1 MAGEMGTLS
10 LLSSLRFLTEFGA
23 MGSADLQFILGEA
36 ELVAPEYVVIE
47 APSLRDALDQAG
59 LLLDQDVVGRGHGS
73 VSVRRFLLRHL
84 YVIGLITFGLRLYQ
98 SCLIRC
104 RLQKRRSTCRDQD
117 VFVWSC

>member
-1 MAGEMGTLS
+1 MGTLS
-10 LLSSLRFLTEFGA
+10 LQSNLIILTEFQA

-36 ELVAPEYVVIE
+36 ELGASEYVVID
-47 APSLRDALDQAG
+47 APGLCDALYQAG
-59 LLLDQDVVGRGHGS
+59 LLLDQDVVGRGDTS

-84 YVIGLITFGLRLYQ
+84 SVIGVITLGLSLYQ